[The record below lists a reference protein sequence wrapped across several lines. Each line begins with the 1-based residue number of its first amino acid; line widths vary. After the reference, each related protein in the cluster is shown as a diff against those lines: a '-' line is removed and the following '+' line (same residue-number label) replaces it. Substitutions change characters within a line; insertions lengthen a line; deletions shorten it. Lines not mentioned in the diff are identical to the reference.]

1 MKSITKGFKTNFLTG
16 LVILIPVALTFVIIR
31 FLVDFL
37 TKPFVGFIKKII
49 THFASNE
56 KINIFLSNQTLVE
69 NCSKLIVLILIFS
82 FIVFLGL
89 LTRVFFLERLI
100 NLWDEAINKIPLIK
114 AIYKTTKDL
123 FKSLFIND
131 KNAFRQVAIVKFPGH
146 DQYVLG
152 LVVKDAPKE
161 CSKAIGHNLISVFIP
176 TAPNPTSGYI
186 IMVKKQ
192 DLQIVD
198 VKPEEALKFIVSCG
212 VIVPCKKPS

>member
-1 MKSITKGFKTNFLTG
+1 MKSITKNFKTNFLTG
-16 LVILIPVALTFVIIR
+16 LVILLPVALTFAIFR

-37 TKPFVGFIKKII
+37 TKPFVGFVKKLIN
-49 THFASNE
+49 HVASDE
-56 KINIFLSNQTLVE
+56 KIRFFLSHETFVE
-69 NCSKLIVLILIFS
+69 NSSKLIVLILIFA
-82 FIVFLGL
+82 FIILLGL

-100 NLWDEAINKIPLIK
+100 NLWDETINKIPLIK

-131 KNAFRQVAIVKFPGH
+131 KNAFRQVAIVSFPSH
-146 DQYVLG
+146 DKYVLG

-161 CSKAIGHNLISVFIP
+161 CSAAIGHDLISVFIP

-192 DLQIVD
+192 DLKIVD
-198 VKPEEALKFIVSCG
+198 VKPEDALKFIVSCG
-212 VIVPCKKPS
+212 VIVPCKKHS